1 MRRERHGLADVV
13 GWQLFGSVGC
23 LVGVEPKEFTC
34 NIPTGWYTWSM
45 NTLPT
50 SARAKLLNAAL
61 QEVRT
66 SGYEAATVDGLCR
79 AAGVTKGAF
88 FHHFRSKEELGVE
101 ATRYWNETT
110 GALFEAADYHKFED
124 PLDQLIA
131 YVDFRRELLVGRSIP
146 EATCLLGTMVQ
157 ETYATNPTLREAC
170 RIGIDSHAATIATIV
185 AAAKAR
191 HAPKALWSAEGL
203 ALHTQAVIQG
213 SYVLAKAHNDLAIAA
228 DSILH
233 LRRYIEFLFH
243 YGKEE

>member
-1 MRRERHGLADVV
+1 MEKT
-13 GWQLFGSVGC
+13 Q
-23 LVGVEPKEFTC
+23 P
-34 NIPTGWYTWSM
+34 
-45 NTLPT
+45 
-50 SARAKLLNAAL
+50 SARSKLLNAAL
-61 QEVRT
+61 REVRV

-88 FHHFRSKEELGVE
+88 FHHFKSKEDLGVE
-101 ATRYWNETT
+101 ATRHWNEMT
-110 GALFEAADYHKFED
+110 GALFAAAHYHDYAD

-131 YVDFRRELLVGRSIP
+131 YIDFRRELLEGRSVP

-157 ETYATNPTLREAC
+157 ETYESHPAIREAC
-170 RIGIDSHAATIATIV
+170 DRYISAHATEVAKDI

-191 HAPKALWSAEGL
+191 HAPEATWSAEGL

-213 SYVLAKAHNDLAIAA
+213 AFILAKARNNLAIAA

-233 LRRYIEFLFH
+233 LRRYIELLFH